1 MRPVSCT
8 PYTNFHEL
16 NLDWV
21 IRKVQELDEKF
32 NQSVRDEI
40 REVLKDA
47 FVDIVYNAE
56 TKTISFNIDLKEAGE
71 NA

>member
-21 IRKVQELDEKF
+21 IRKVQELDERV
-32 NQSVRDEI
+32 NGDIRAEI
-40 REVLKDA
+40 EKVLADA
-47 FVDIVYNAE
+47 FVDITYNADD
-56 TKTISFNIDLKEAGE
+56 KAISFYIAIKEE
-71 NA
+71 

>member
-21 IRKVQELDEKF
+21 IRKVQELDEQF

-40 REVLKDA
+40 KEVLKDA
-47 FVDIVYNAE
+47 FVDIIYSAE
-56 TKTISFNIDLKEAGE
+56 TKTISFNIDLKEEGTHA
-71 NA
+71 

>member
-21 IRKVQELDEKF
+21 IRKVQELDDQF

-40 REVLKDA
+40 KEVLKDA
-47 FVDIVYNAE
+47 FVDIIYNAE
-56 TKTISFNIDLKEAGE
+56 TKTISFNIDLKEEGE
-71 NA
+71 HA

>member
-21 IRKVQELDEKF
+21 IRKVQELDEQF

-40 REVLKDA
+40 KEVLKDA
-47 FVDIVYNAE
+47 FVDIIYNAE
-56 TKTISFNIDLKEAGE
+56 TKTISFNIDLKDEGTHA
-71 NA
+71 